1 MHDLLKIAKYW
12 AIEPDILAK
21 ITRNSSAIPA
31 SFLKRNDDLDETKSL
46 SFQSERRLGNTRSV
60 LIRDGTAVIPI
71 HGPITARSD
80 LFSLFFGG
88 TSLADLAKDFQT
100 ALDDDQVKAILFDV
114 DSPGGV
120 ALGPSEMADAIFKA
134 RGKKPI
140 WSYVGR
146 NCSSAAY
153 WIASATEKIIANPS
167 ALLGSI
173 GVVTTIPVQ
182 EQPDLEGYKNIEIV
196 SSNAKQK
203 RPDPRTEE
211 GIAEIKRELNDL
223 EAQFIESVAK
233 YRNVSVN
240 AVKND
245 FGQGGVL
252 IGKNAVASGMAD
264 SLGSYEEVMREL
276 NQKISTNKQI
286 NFMTNDGAAS
296 AASNL
301 QLIQSKNK
309 NLMSTKETIE
319 RSAINAD
326 FIKAEFPEIAE
337 KLAKENST
345 KITNEIKESS
355 REIIFVEG
363 KKAGFSEGI
372 EAERK
377 RILAIE
383 EASLAGHE
391 DLVAKAKQDADMTA
405 DKLAL
410 QIVAREKQRG
420 TKYIEQAAAAE
431 KEMPKVAPNFESAS
445 FDKTKIDKD
454 APLEDRAK
462 VEWQNDAK
470 LRLEFADDYD
480 AYFAYKKASEA
491 NQVKILSNHKS

>member
-1 MHDLLKIAKYW
+1 MHELLKIAKYW
-12 AIEPDILAK
+12 AIEPDILK
-21 ITRNSSAIPA
+21 SLCR
-31 SFLKRNDDLDETKSL
+31 LDEIKSL
-46 SFQSERRLGNTRSV
+46 SFQSERRLSNTRSV
-60 LIRDGTAVIPI
+60 MIRDGTAVIPL

-80 LFSLFFGG
+80 LFTFFLGG
-88 TSLADLAKDFQT
+88 TSLSDLAKDFQT

-182 EQPDLEGYKNIEIV
+182 EQPDSEGYKNIEIV

-211 GIAEIKRELNDL
+211 GMAEIKRELNDL
-223 EAQFIESVAK
+223 EAQFIEAIAK
-233 YRNVSVN
+233 YRNVSVS

-264 SLGSYEEVMREL
+264 SLGSYEEVIAEL

-286 NFMTNDGAAS
+286 NFMS
-296 AASNL
+296 
-301 QLIQSKNK
+301 
-309 NLMSTKETIE
+309 KETIE

-326 FIKAEFPEIAE
+326 FIKSEFPDIAE
-337 KLAKENST
+337 KLAKENSEKIRSET
-345 KITNEIKESS
+345 KETS
-355 REIIFVEG
+355 FAEG
-363 KKAGFSEGI
+363 KKAGFNEGI
-372 EAERK
+372 KSERE

-383 EASLAGHE
+383 EASLPGHE
-391 DLVAKAKQDADMTA
+391 DLVAKAKQDVDMTA

-410 QIVAREKQRG
+410 QIIAREKQRG
-420 TKYIEQAAAAE
+420 TKYVDAQKEAE

-445 FDKTKIDKD
+445 QEKTKIDKD
-454 APLEDRAK
+454 APLSERAK
-462 VEWQNDAK
+462 TEWQNDAK
-470 LRLEFADDYD
+470 LRSEFADDYD

-491 NQVKILSNHKS
+491 NQVKILSTNKN

>member
-1 MHDLLKIAKYW
+1 MHELLKIAKYW
-12 AIEPDILAK
+12 AIEPDILK
-21 ITRNSSAIPA
+21 S
-31 SFLKRNDDLDETKSL
+31 LCCLDEIKSL
-46 SFQSERRLGNTRSV
+46 SFQSERRLSNTRSV
-60 LIRDGTAVIPI
+60 LIRDGTAIIPLY
-71 HGPITARSD
+71 GPITARSD
-80 LFSLFFGG
+80 LFSFFFGG
-88 TSLADLAKDFQT
+88 TSLADLAKDFQV
-100 ALDDDQVKAILFDV
+100 ALGDDQVKAILFDI

-182 EQPDLEGYKNIEIV
+182 EQPDSEGYKNIEIV

-211 GIAEIKRELNDL
+211 GVAEIKRELNDL
-223 EAQFIESVAK
+223 ESQFIEAIAR
-233 YRNVSVN
+233 YRNVTVN
-240 AVKND
+240 TVKND

-264 SLGSYEEVMREL
+264 SLGSYEEVIAEL
-276 NQKISTNKQI
+276 NQKISTNTQHK
-286 NFMTNDGAAS
+286 FMS
-296 AASNL
+296 
-301 QLIQSKNK
+301 
-309 NLMSTKETIE
+309 KETIE
-319 RSAINAD
+319 RSAITAD
-326 FIKAEFPEIAE
+326 FIKLEFPEIAE
-337 KLAKENST
+337 KLAKENSEKIRSET
-345 KITNEIKESS
+345 KENS
-355 REIIFVEG
+355 FAEG
-363 KKAGFSEGI
+363 KKAGFNEGI

-383 EASLAGHE
+383 EAALAGHE
-391 DLVAKAKQDADMTA
+391 DLTAKAKQDGGMTA
-405 DKLAL
+405 EKLAL

-420 TKYIEQAAAAE
+420 TKYVESQKEAE
-431 KEMPKVAPNFESAS
+431 KEMPKVDPSFESTS
-445 FDKTKIDKD
+445 QEKTKVDKD

-462 VEWQNDAK
+462 AEWQNDSK
-470 LRLEFADDYD
+470 LRSEFGNDYD
-480 AYFAYKKASEA
+480 AFLSFKKASEN
-491 NQVKILSNHKS
+491 NQVKILSTQNSKR

>member
-1 MHDLLKIAKYW
+1 MMHELLKIAKYW
-12 AIEPDILAK
+12 AIEPDIL
-21 ITRNSSAIPA
+21 
-31 SFLKRNDDLDETKSL
+31 KSL
-46 SFQSERRLGNTRSV
+46 CLSSEIKSFSFQSERRLSNTRSV
-60 LIRDGTAVIPI
+60 LIRDGTAVIPL

-80 LFSLFFGG
+80 LFTFFLGG
-88 TSLADLAKDFQT
+88 TSLSDLAKDFQN

-182 EQPDLEGYKNIEIV
+182 EKPDSEGYKNIEIV

-223 EAQFIESVAK
+223 EAQFIEAIAK

-252 IGKNAVASGMAD
+252 IGKNAVAIGMAD
-264 SLGSYEEVMREL
+264 SLGNYEEVLTEL
-276 NQKISTNKQI
+276 NQKISTNKQ
-286 NFMTNDGAAS
+286 NKFMS
-296 AASNL
+296 
-301 QLIQSKNK
+301 
-309 NLMSTKETIE
+309 KETIE
-319 RSAINAD
+319 RSAITTD
-326 FIKAEFPEIAE
+326 FIKSEFPEIAE
-337 KLAKENST
+337 KLAKENSE
-345 KITNEIKESS
+345 KIKSEVKETAN
-355 REIIFVEG
+355 EIIFAEG
-363 KKAGFSEGI
+363 RKVGLLEGA
-372 EAERK
+372 ESERK

-383 EASLAGHE
+383 EASLPGHE
-391 DLVAKAKQDADMTA
+391 DLTTKAKQDGGMTA
-405 DKLAL
+405 EKLAL
-410 QIVAREKQRG
+410 QIIAREKQRG
-420 TKYIEQAAAAE
+420 TKYIEQAEVAE
-431 KEMPKVAPNFESAS
+431 KEMPKIAPNFENLSTEKAKLS
-445 FDKTKIDKD
+445 KD
-454 APLEDRAK
+454 SPLLERAK
-462 VEWQNDAK
+462 DDWQNNSE
-470 LRLEFADDYD
+470 LRAEFNNDYD
-480 AYFAYKKASEA
+480 AFFAFKKANE
-491 NQVKILSNHKS
+491 NQMIKILSTQN

>member
-12 AIEPDILAK
+12 AIEPDILK
-21 ITRNSSAIPA
+21 SLCRV
-31 SFLKRNDDLDETKSL
+31 DEIKSL
-46 SFQSERRLGNTRSV
+46 SFQSERRLNNTRSV
-60 LIRDGTAVIPI
+60 LIRDGTAIIPLY
-71 HGPITARSD
+71 GPISARSD
-80 LFSLFFGG
+80 LFSFFFGG
-88 TSLADLAKDFQT
+88 TSLSDLAKDFQV
-100 ALDDDQVKAILFDV
+100 ALGDDQVKAILFDI

-182 EQPDLEGYKNIEIV
+182 EQPDSEGYKNIEIV

-211 GIAEIKRELNDL
+211 GMAEIKRELNDL
-223 EAQFIESVAK
+223 ESQFIEAIAR
-233 YRNVSVN
+233 YRNVTVN
-240 AVKND
+240 TVKND

-264 SLGSYEEVMREL
+264 SLGNYEEVIAEL

-286 NFMTNDGAAS
+286 NFMS
-296 AASNL
+296 
-301 QLIQSKNK
+301 
-309 NLMSTKETIE
+309 KETIE

-326 FIKAEFPEIAE
+326 FIKSEFPEIAE
-337 KLAKENST
+337 KLAKENSE
-345 KITNEIKESS
+345 KIRSETKESS
-355 REIIFVEG
+355 FAEG
-363 KKAGFSEGI
+363 KKAGFNEGI

-383 EASLAGHE
+383 EAALAGHE
-391 DLVAKAKQDADMTA
+391 DLTAKAKQDGGMTA
-405 DKLAL
+405 EKLAL

-420 TKYIEQAAAAE
+420 TKYVEAQKEAE
-431 KEMPKVAPNFESAS
+431 KEMPKVEPSFESTS
-445 FDKTKIDKD
+445 QEKTKVDKD

-462 VEWQNDAK
+462 VEWQNDSK
-470 LRLEFADDYD
+470 LRSEFGNDYD
-480 AYFAYKKASEA
+480 AFLSFKKASEN
-491 NQVKILSNHKS
+491 NQVKILSTQNSKR

>member
-1 MHDLLKIAKYW
+1 MHEILKIAKYW

-21 ITRNSSAIPA
+21 ITRNSSAISA
-31 SFLKRNDDLDETKSL
+31 SFLKRNDDLDEIKSL
-46 SFQSERRLGNTRSV
+46 SFQSERRLSNTRSV
-60 LIRDGTAVIPI
+60 LIRDGTAIIPLY
-71 HGPITARSD
+71 GPITARSD
-80 LFSLFFGG
+80 LFSFFLGG
-88 TSLADLAKDFQT
+88 TSLSDLAKDFQT

-182 EQPDLEGYKNIEIV
+182 EQPDSEGYKNIEIV

-211 GIAEIKRELNDL
+211 GMAEIKRELNDL
-223 EAQFIESVAK
+223 EAQFIEAIAK
-233 YRNVSVN
+233 YRNVSLS

-252 IGKNAVASGMAD
+252 IGKNAIDCGMAD
-264 SLGSYEEVMREL
+264 SLGSYEEVIAKL

-286 NFMTNDGAAS
+286 NFMTNDAAAS

-301 QLIQSKNK
+301 KLIQSKNK

-326 FIKAEFPEIAE
+326 FIKSEFPDIAE
-337 KLAKENST
+337 KLAKENSDKIRTET
-345 KITNEIKESS
+345 KETAFTEGRKAGL
-355 REIIFVEG
+355 VEG
-363 KKAGFSEGI
+363 AET
-372 EAERK
+372 ERK

-383 EASLAGHE
+383 EASLPGHE
-391 DLVAKAKQDADMTA
+391 DLVAKAKQDSEMTA

-410 QIVAREKQRG
+410 QIIEREKQRS
-420 TKYIEQAAAAE
+420 TRYVEQAAAAE
-431 KEMPKVAPNFESAS
+431 KEMPKVTPNFESAS
-445 FDKTKIDKD
+445 AEKTKVDKD

-462 VEWQNDAK
+462 AEWQNDAK
-470 LRLEFADDYD
+470 LRSEFADDYD
-480 AYFAYKKASEA
+480 AYFAFKKASET
-491 NQVKILSNHKS
+491 NQVKILSTQNSKR

>member
-12 AIEPDILAK
+12 AIEPDILK
-21 ITRNSSAIPA
+21 
-31 SFLKRNDDLDETKSL
+31 SFCRLDEIKSL
-46 SFQSERRLGNTRSV
+46 SFQSERRLSNTRSV
-60 LIRDGTAVIPI
+60 LIRDGTAIIPLY
-71 HGPITARSD
+71 GPITARSD
-80 LFSLFFGG
+80 LFSFFFGG
-88 TSLADLAKDFQT
+88 TSLADLAKDFQV
-100 ALDDDQVKAILFDV
+100 ALGDDQVKAILFDI

-182 EQPDLEGYKNIEIV
+182 EQPDSEGYKNIEIV

-211 GIAEIKRELNDL
+211 GMSEIKRELNDL
-223 EAQFIESVAK
+223 ESQFIEAIAR
-233 YRNVSVN
+233 YRNVTVN
-240 AVKND
+240 TVKND

-264 SLGSYEEVMREL
+264 SLGNYEEVLAEL
-276 NQKISTNKQI
+276 NQKISTNKQ
-286 NFMTNDGAAS
+286 NK
-296 AASNL
+296 
-301 QLIQSKNK
+301 LIA
-309 NLMSTKETIE
+309 KETIE
-319 RSAINAD
+319 RSAITAD
-326 FIKAEFPEIAE
+326 FIKSEFPEIAE
-337 KLAKENST
+337 KLAKENSE
-345 KITNEIKESS
+345 KIRSETKESS
-355 REIIFVEG
+355 FAEG
-363 KKAGFSEGI
+363 KKAGFNEGI

-383 EASLAGHE
+383 EAALAGHE
-391 DLVAKAKQDADMTA
+391 DLTAKAKQDGGMTA
-405 DKLAL
+405 EKLAL

-420 TKYIEQAAAAE
+420 TKYVESQKEAE
-431 KEMPKVAPNFESAS
+431 KEMPKVEPSFESTS
-445 FDKTKIDKD
+445 PEKTKVDKD

-462 VEWQNDAK
+462 AEWQNDSK
-470 LRLEFADDYD
+470 LRSEFGNDYD
-480 AYFAYKKASEA
+480 AFLSFKKASEN
-491 NQVKILSNHKS
+491 NQVKILSTQNSKR

>member
-1 MHDLLKIAKYW
+1 MNEILKIAKYW
-12 AIEPDILAK
+12 AIEPDILK
-21 ITRNSSAIPA
+21 
-31 SFLKRNDDLDETKSL
+31 SFCRLDETKSL
-46 SFQSERRLGNTRSV
+46 SFQSERRLSNTRSV
-60 LIRDGTAVIPI
+60 LIRDGTAIIPLY
-71 HGPITARSD
+71 GPITARSD
-80 LFSLFFGG
+80 LFSFFFGG

-120 ALGPSEMADAIFKA
+120 ALGPAEMADAIFKA

-182 EQPDLEGYKNIEIV
+182 EQPDSEGYKNIEIV

-211 GIAEIKRELNDL
+211 GMAEIKRELNDL
-223 EAQFIESVAK
+223 ESQFIESIAK

-240 AVKND
+240 TVKND

-252 IGKNAVASGMAD
+252 IGKSAVASGMAD
-264 SLGSYEEVMREL
+264 SLGSYEEVLAEL
-276 NQKISTNKQI
+276 NQKFSTTKKI
-286 NFMTNDGAAS
+286 
-296 AASNL
+296 
-301 QLIQSKNK
+301 
-309 NLMSTKETIE
+309 NLMSKETIE

-326 FIKAEFPEIAE
+326 FIKSEFPEIAE
-337 KLAKENST
+337 KLAKENSAKIQSET
-345 KITNEIKESS
+345 KETA
-355 REIIFVEG
+355 FADG
-363 KKAGFSEGI
+363 KKAGFFEGA
-372 EAERK
+372 ESERK

-383 EASLAGHE
+383 EASLPGHE
-391 DLVAKAKQDADMTA
+391 DLVAKAKQDAEMTA

-410 QIVAREKQRG
+410 QIIAREKQRG
-420 TKYIEQAAAAE
+420 TRFVEQAKDAE

-445 FDKTKIDKD
+445 QEKSKVSND
-454 APLEDRAK
+454 APLEERAK
-462 VEWQNDAK
+462 SEWQSDSK
-470 LRLEFADDYD
+470 LRAEFADDYD
-480 AYFAYKKASEA
+480 SYLAFKKASEA
-491 NQVKILSNHKS
+491 NQVKILSTQNSKR

>member
-1 MHDLLKIAKYW
+1 MHDLLKIVKYW
-12 AIEPDILAK
+12 AIEPDILK
-21 ITRNSSAIPA
+21 SLCR
-31 SFLKRNDDLDETKSL
+31 LDEIKSL
-46 SFQSERRLGNTRSV
+46 SFQSERRLSNTRSV
-60 LIRDGTAVIPI
+60 LIRDGTAIIPLY
-71 HGPITARSD
+71 GPITARSD
-80 LFSLFFGG
+80 LFSFFFGG
-88 TSLADLAKDFQT
+88 TSLSDLAKDFQT
-100 ALDDDQVKAILFDV
+100 ALDDDQVKAILFDI

-182 EQPDLEGYKNIEIV
+182 EQPDSEGYKNIEIV

-211 GIAEIKRELNDL
+211 GMSEIKRELNDL
-223 EAQFIESVAK
+223 ESQFIEAIAR
-233 YRNVSVN
+233 YRNITVN
-240 AVKND
+240 TVKND

-264 SLGSYEEVMREL
+264 SLGSYEEVIAEL

-286 NFMTNDGAAS
+286 NFMS
-296 AASNL
+296 
-301 QLIQSKNK
+301 
-309 NLMSTKETIE
+309 KETIE

-326 FIKAEFPEIAE
+326 FIKSEFPDIAE
-337 KLAKENST
+337 KLAKENSEKIRSET
-345 KITNEIKESS
+345 KETA
-355 REIIFVEG
+355 FAEG
-363 KKAGFSEGI
+363 KKAGFAEGI
-372 EAERK
+372 KSERE

-383 EASLAGHE
+383 EAALAGHE
-391 DLVAKAKQDADMTA
+391 DLTAKAKQDGGMTA
-405 DKLAL
+405 EKLAL
-410 QIVAREKQRG
+410 QIVSREKQRG
-420 TKYIEQAAAAE
+420 TKYIDAQKEAE

-445 FDKTKIDKD
+445 PEKTKIDKD
-454 APLEDRAK
+454 APLEERAK
-462 VEWQNDAK
+462 AEWQSDAK
-470 LRLEFADDYD
+470 LRSEFADDYD
-480 AYFAYKKASEA
+480 AYFAFKKANEA
-491 NQVKILSNHKS
+491 NQVKILSTQNSKR

>member
-1 MHDLLKIAKYW
+1 MHELLKIAKYW
-12 AIEPDILAK
+12 AIEPDILK
-21 ITRNSSAIPA
+21 SLCR
-31 SFLKRNDDLDETKSL
+31 LDEIKSL
-46 SFQSERRLGNTRSV
+46 SFQSERRLSNTRSV
-60 LIRDGTAVIPI
+60 MIRDGTAVIPL

-80 LFSLFFGG
+80 LFTFFLGG
-88 TSLADLAKDFQT
+88 TSLSDLAKDFQT

-182 EQPDLEGYKNIEIV
+182 EQPDSEGYKNIEIV

-211 GIAEIKRELNDL
+211 GMAEIKRELNDL
-223 EAQFIESVAK
+223 EAQFIEAIAK

-240 AVKND
+240 TVKND

-264 SLGSYEEVMREL
+264 SLGNYEEVLAEL
-276 NQKISTNKQI
+276 NQKISTNKQ
-286 NFMTNDGAAS
+286 NKFMS
-296 AASNL
+296 
-301 QLIQSKNK
+301 
-309 NLMSTKETIE
+309 KETIE
-319 RSAINAD
+319 RSVITAD
-326 FIKAEFPEIAE
+326 FIKSEFPEIAE
-337 KLAKENST
+337 KLAKENSE
-345 KITNEIKESS
+345 KIRSETKESS
-355 REIIFVEG
+355 FAEG
-363 KKAGFSEGI
+363 KKAGFNEGI

-383 EASLAGHE
+383 EAALAGHE
-391 DLVAKAKQDADMTA
+391 DLTAKAKQDGGMTA
-405 DKLAL
+405 EKLAL

-420 TKYIEQAAAAE
+420 TKYVEQTTAAE
-431 KEMPKVAPNFESAS
+431 KEMPKVEPNFESTS
-445 FDKTKIDKD
+445 PEKTKVDKD

-462 VEWQNDAK
+462 AEWQNDSK
-470 LRLEFADDYD
+470 LRSEFGNDYD
-480 AYFAYKKASEA
+480 AFLSFKKASEN
-491 NQVKILSNHKS
+491 NQVKILSTQNSKR

>member
-1 MHDLLKIAKYW
+1 MNELLKIAKYW

-21 ITRNSSAIPA
+21 ITRNSDAIPP
-31 SFLKRNDDLDETKSL
+31 SFLKRNDDLDEIKSL
-46 SFQSERRLGNTRSV
+46 SFQSERRLSNTRSV
-60 LIRDGTAVIPI
+60 LIRDGTAVIPL

-80 LFSLFFGG
+80 LFTFFLGG
-88 TSLADLAKDFQT
+88 TSLSDLAKDFQT

-120 ALGPSEMADAIFKA
+120 ALGPAEMADAIFKA
-134 RGKKPI
+134 RISSGGKKPI

-182 EQPDLEGYKNIEIV
+182 EQPDSDGYKNIEIV

-211 GIAEIKRELNDL
+211 GMLQIKRELNDL
-223 EAQFIESVAK
+223 EAQFIEAIAK
-233 YRNVSVN
+233 YRNVSVS

-252 IGKNAVASGMAD
+252 IGKNSVLAGMAD
-264 SLGSYEEVMREL
+264 CLGTYEETLAEL
-276 NQKISTNKQI
+276 NQKFSTNKKI
-286 NFMTNDGAAS
+286 NFMS
-296 AASNL
+296 
-301 QLIQSKNK
+301 
-309 NLMSTKETIE
+309 KETIE

-326 FIKAEFPEIAE
+326 FIKSEFPDIAE
-337 KLAKENST
+337 KLAKENSE
-345 KITNEIKESS
+345 KIKNETKESA
-355 REIIFVEG
+355 FAEG
-363 KKAGFSEGI
+363 KKSGFSEGM

-383 EASLAGHE
+383 EASLAGCE
-391 DLVAKAKQDADMTA
+391 DLVMKAKQDGDMTA
-405 DKLAL
+405 EKLAL
-410 QIVAREKQRG
+410 QIIAREKQRG
-420 TKYIEQAAAAE
+420 TKYLESAKEAE
-431 KEMPKVAPNFESAS
+431 KEMPKVAPNFESNAS
-445 FDKTKIDKD
+445 EKLKVDKD
-454 APLEDRAK
+454 APLLERAK
-462 VEWQNDAK
+462 TEWDSDPK
-470 LRLEFADDYD
+470 LRSEFGNDYD
-480 AYFAYKKASEA
+480 SYFSFKKASES
-491 NQVKILSNHKS
+491 NQVKILSTQNSKK

>member
-1 MHDLLKIAKYW
+1 MHEILKIAKYW
-12 AIEPDILAK
+12 AIEPDILK
-21 ITRNSSAIPA
+21 SLCR
-31 SFLKRNDDLDETKSL
+31 LDEIKSL
-46 SFQSERRLGNTRSV
+46 SFQSERRLSNTRSV
-60 LIRDGTAVIPI
+60 MIRDGTAVIPL

-80 LFSLFFGG
+80 LFTFFLGG
-88 TSLADLAKDFQT
+88 TSLSDLAKDFQT

-120 ALGPSEMADAIFKA
+120 ALGPAEMADAIFKA

-182 EQPDLEGYKNIEIV
+182 EQPDSEGYKNIEIV

-211 GIAEIKRELNDL
+211 GMAEIKRELNDL
-223 EAQFIESVAK
+223 EAQFIEAIAK
-233 YRNVSVN
+233 YRNVSVS

-264 SLGSYEEVMREL
+264 SLGSYEEVIAEL

-286 NFMTNDGAAS
+286 NFMS
-296 AASNL
+296 
-301 QLIQSKNK
+301 
-309 NLMSTKETIE
+309 KETIE

-326 FIKAEFPEIAE
+326 FIKSEFPDIAE
-337 KLAKENST
+337 KLAKENSE
-345 KITNEIKESS
+345 KIRSETKESAK
-355 REIIFVEG
+355 EIFFAEG
-363 KKAGFSEGI
+363 KKAGFAEGI
-372 EAERK
+372 KSERE

-383 EASLAGHE
+383 EASLPGHE
-391 DLVAKAKQDADMTA
+391 DLVAKAKQDVDMTA

-410 QIVAREKQRG
+410 QIIAREKQRG
-420 TKYIEQAAAAE
+420 TKYIDAQKEVE

-445 FDKTKIDKD
+445 QEKAKVDKD
-454 APLEDRAK
+454 APLEERAK
-462 VEWQNDAK
+462 AEWQSDAK
-470 LRLEFADDYD
+470 LRSEFADDYD
-480 AYFAYKKASEA
+480 AYFAYRKASEA
-491 NQVKILSNHKS
+491 NQVKILSTNKN

>member
-1 MHDLLKIAKYW
+1 MMNDILKIAKYW

-21 ITRNSSAIPA
+21 ITRNSDAIPA
-31 SFLKRNDDLDETKSL
+31 SFLKRNDDLDEIKSL
-46 SFQSERRLGNTRSV
+46 SFQSERRLSNTRSV
-60 LIRDGTAVIPI
+60 LIRDGTAIIPLY
-71 HGPITARSD
+71 GPITARSD
-80 LFSLFFGG
+80 LFSFFLGG
-88 TSLADLAKDFQT
+88 TSLSDLAKDFQT

-120 ALGPSEMADAIFKA
+120 ALGPAEMADAIFKA

-182 EQPDLEGYKNIEIV
+182 EQPDSEGYKNIEIV

-211 GIAEIKRELNDL
+211 GMAEIKRELNDL
-223 EAQFIESVAK
+223 ESQFIEAIAK

-252 IGKNAVASGMAD
+252 IGKNAIANGMAD
-264 SLGSYEEVMREL
+264 SLGSYEEVLAEL
-276 NQKISTNKQI
+276 NQKISTNKQ
-286 NFMTNDGAAS
+286 NKFMSTNDGDAS
-296 AASNL
+296 LEASSNL
-301 QLIQSKNK
+301 QFIQKNK
-309 NLMSTKETIE
+309 KIMNKETIE
-319 RSAINAD
+319 RSAITAD
-326 FIKAEFPEIAE
+326 FIKSEFPEIAE
-337 KLAKENST
+337 KLAKENSE
-345 KITNEIKESS
+345 KIKSETKESS
-355 REIIFVEG
+355 FAEG
-363 KKAGFSEGI
+363 KKSGFNEGV

-383 EASLAGHE
+383 EAALAGHE
-391 DLVAKAKQDADMTA
+391 DLTAKAKQDGDMTA
-405 DKLAL
+405 EKLAL

-420 TKYIEQAAAAE
+420 TKYVESQKEAE
-431 KEMPKVAPNFESAS
+431 KEMPKVDPSFESTS
-445 FDKTKIDKD
+445 QEKTKVDKD

-462 VEWQNDAK
+462 AEWQNDSK
-470 LRLEFADDYD
+470 LRSEFGNDYD
-480 AYFAYKKASEA
+480 AFLSFKKASEN
-491 NQVKILSNHKS
+491 NQVKILSTQNSKR

>member
-1 MHDLLKIAKYW
+1 MHELLKIAKYW
-12 AIEPDILAK
+12 AIEPDILK
-21 ITRNSSAIPA
+21 
-31 SFLKRNDDLDETKSL
+31 SFCRLDEIKSL
-46 SFQSERRLGNTRSV
+46 SFQSERRLNNARSV
-60 LIRDGTAVIPI
+60 LIRDGTAIIPLY
-71 HGPITARSD
+71 GPITARSD
-80 LFSLFFGG
+80 LFSFFFGG

-182 EQPDLEGYKNIEIV
+182 EQPDSEGYKNIEIV

-211 GIAEIKRELNDL
+211 GMSEIKRELNDL
-223 EAQFIESVAK
+223 ESQFIEAIAR
-233 YRNVSVN
+233 YRNVTVN
-240 AVKND
+240 TVKND

-264 SLGSYEEVMREL
+264 SLGSYEDVLTEL
-276 NQKISTNKQI
+276 NQKISTNKQ
-286 NFMTNDGAAS
+286 NKFMS
-296 AASNL
+296 
-301 QLIQSKNK
+301 
-309 NLMSTKETIE
+309 KETIE
-319 RSAINAD
+319 RSAITAD
-326 FIKAEFPEIAE
+326 FIKSEFPEIAE
-337 KLAKENST
+337 KLAKENSE
-345 KITNEIKESS
+345 KIRSETKESS
-355 REIIFVEG
+355 FAEG
-363 KKAGFSEGI
+363 KKAGFNEGI

-383 EASLAGHE
+383 EAALTGHE
-391 DLVAKAKQDADMTA
+391 DLTAKAKQDGGMTA
-405 DKLAL
+405 EKLAL

-420 TKYIEQAAAAE
+420 TKYVESQKEAE
-431 KEMPKVAPNFESAS
+431 KEMPKVEPSFESTS
-445 FDKTKIDKD
+445 PEKTKVDKD

-462 VEWQNDAK
+462 AEWQNDSK
-470 LRLEFADDYD
+470 LRSEFGNDYD
-480 AYFAYKKASEA
+480 AFLSFKKASEN
-491 NQVKILSNHKS
+491 NQVKILSTQNSKR

>member
-1 MHDLLKIAKYW
+1 MYELLKIAKYW
-12 AIEPDILAK
+12 AIEPNILK
-21 ITRNSSAIPA
+21 SLCR
-31 SFLKRNDDLDETKSL
+31 LDEIKSL
-46 SFQSERRLGNTRSV
+46 SFQSERRLSNTRSV
-60 LIRDGTAVIPI
+60 MIRDGTAVIPL

-80 LFSLFFGG
+80 LFTFFLGG
-88 TSLADLAKDFQT
+88 TSLSDLAKDFQT

-120 ALGPSEMADAIFKA
+120 ALGPAEMADAIFKA

-182 EQPDLEGYKNIEIV
+182 EQPDSEGYKNIEIV
-196 SSNAKQK
+196 SNNAKQK

-211 GIAEIKRELNDL
+211 GMSEIKRELNDL
-223 EAQFIESVAK
+223 ESQFIEAIAR
-233 YRNVSVN
+233 YRNVTVN
-240 AVKND
+240 TVKND

-264 SLGSYEEVMREL
+264 SLGNYEEVLAEL
-276 NQKISTNKQI
+276 NQKISTNKQ
-286 NFMTNDGAAS
+286 NKFMS
-296 AASNL
+296 
-301 QLIQSKNK
+301 
-309 NLMSTKETIE
+309 KETIE
-319 RSAINAD
+319 RSAITAD
-326 FIKAEFPEIAE
+326 FIKSEFPDIAE
-337 KLAKENST
+337 KLAKENSEKIRSET
-345 KITNEIKESS
+345 KETA
-355 REIIFVEG
+355 FAEG
-363 KKAGFSEGI
+363 KKAGFAEGI
-372 EAERK
+372 KSERE

-383 EASLAGHE
+383 EASLPGHE
-391 DLVAKAKQDADMTA
+391 DLVTKAKQDADMTA

-431 KEMPKVAPNFESAS
+431 KEMPKVTPNFESAS
-445 FDKTKIDKD
+445 PEKAKFDKD

-462 VEWQNDAK
+462 AEWQNDAK
-470 LRLEFADDYD
+470 LRSEFADDYD
-480 AYFAYKKASEA
+480 AYFAFKKASET
-491 NQVKILSNHKS
+491 NQVKILSTHKN

>member
-1 MHDLLKIAKYW
+1 MHELLKIAKYW
-12 AIEPDILAK
+12 AIEPDILK
-21 ITRNSSAIPA
+21 SLCR
-31 SFLKRNDDLDETKSL
+31 LDEIKSL
-46 SFQSERRLGNTRSV
+46 SFQSERRLSNTRSV
-60 LIRDGTAVIPI
+60 MIRDGTAVIPL

-80 LFSLFFGG
+80 LFTFFLGG
-88 TSLADLAKDFQT
+88 TSLSDLAKDFQT

-182 EQPDLEGYKNIEIV
+182 EQPDSEGYKNIEIV

-211 GIAEIKRELNDL
+211 GMAEIKRELNDL
-223 EAQFIESVAK
+223 EAQFIEAIAK

-264 SLGSYEEVMREL
+264 SLGSYEEIIAEL

-286 NFMTNDGAAS
+286 NFMS
-296 AASNL
+296 
-301 QLIQSKNK
+301 
-309 NLMSTKETIE
+309 KETIE

-326 FIKAEFPEIAE
+326 FIKSEFPDIAE
-337 KLAKENST
+337 KLAKENSEKIRSET
-345 KITNEIKESS
+345 KEIA
-355 REIIFVEG
+355 FAEG
-363 KKAGFSEGI
+363 KKAGFAEGI
-372 EAERK
+372 KSERE

-383 EASLAGHE
+383 EASLPGHE

-420 TKYIEQAAAAE
+420 TKYIDAQ
-431 KEMPKVAPNFESAS
+431 KEV
-445 FDKTKIDKD
+445 
-454 APLEDRAK
+454 
-462 VEWQNDAK
+462 
-470 LRLEFADDYD
+470 
-480 AYFAYKKASEA
+480 
-491 NQVKILSNHKS
+491 

>member
-1 MHDLLKIAKYW
+1 MHELLKIAKYW
-12 AIEPDILAK
+12 AIEPDILK
-21 ITRNSSAIPA
+21 SLCR
-31 SFLKRNDDLDETKSL
+31 LDEIKSL
-46 SFQSERRLGNTRSV
+46 SFQSERRLSNTRSV
-60 LIRDGTAVIPI
+60 MIRDGTAVIPL

-80 LFSLFFGG
+80 LFTFFLGG
-88 TSLADLAKDFQT
+88 TSLSDLAKDFQT

-182 EQPDLEGYKNIEIV
+182 EQPDSEGYKNIEIV

-211 GIAEIKRELNDL
+211 GMAEIKRELNDL
-223 EAQFIESVAK
+223 ESQFIESIAK

-264 SLGSYEEVMREL
+264 SLGSYEEIIAEL

-286 NFMTNDGAAS
+286 NFMS
-296 AASNL
+296 
-301 QLIQSKNK
+301 
-309 NLMSTKETIE
+309 KETIE

-326 FIKAEFPEIAE
+326 FIKSEFPDIAE
-337 KLAKENST
+337 KLAKENSEKIRSET
-345 KITNEIKESS
+345 KEIA
-355 REIIFVEG
+355 FAEG
-363 KKAGFSEGI
+363 KKAGFAEGI
-372 EAERK
+372 KSERE

-383 EASLAGHE
+383 EASLPGHE

-420 TKYIEQAAAAE
+420 TKYI
-431 KEMPKVAPNFESAS
+431 
-445 FDKTKIDKD
+445 
-454 APLEDRAK
+454 
-462 VEWQNDAK
+462 
-470 LRLEFADDYD
+470 
-480 AYFAYKKASEA
+480 
-491 NQVKILSNHKS
+491 

>member
-1 MHDLLKIAKYW
+1 MHELLKIAKYW

-21 ITRNSSAIPA
+21 ITRNSSAIFK

-60 LIRDGTAVIPI
+60 LIRDGTAVIPL

-80 LFSLFFGG
+80 LFSFFLGA
-88 TSLADLAKDFQT
+88 TSLSDLAKDFQT

-182 EQPDLEGYKNIEIV
+182 EQPDSEGYKNIEIV

-211 GIAEIKRELNDL
+211 GMAEIKRELNDL
-223 EAQFIESVAK
+223 EAQFIEAIAR
-233 YRNVSVN
+233 YRNVTVN
-240 AVKND
+240 TVKND

-264 SLGSYEEVMREL
+264 SLGSYEEVIAEL

-286 NFMTNDGAAS
+286 NFMS
-296 AASNL
+296 
-301 QLIQSKNK
+301 
-309 NLMSTKETIE
+309 KETIE

-337 KLAKENST
+337 KLAKENSA

-355 REIIFVEG
+355 FAEG

-410 QIVAREKQRG
+410 QIIAREKQRG
-420 TKYIEQAAAAE
+420 TKYIEQAATAE

-445 FDKTKIDKD
+445 SEKAKFDKA

>member
-1 MHDLLKIAKYW
+1 MHEILKIAKYW
-12 AIEPDILAK
+12 AIEPDILK
-21 ITRNSSAIPA
+21 SLCR
-31 SFLKRNDDLDETKSL
+31 LDEIKSL
-46 SFQSERRLGNTRSV
+46 SFQSERRLSNTRSV
-60 LIRDGTAVIPI
+60 MIRDGTAVIPL

-80 LFSLFFGG
+80 LFSFFLGG
-88 TSLADLAKDFQT
+88 TSLSDLAKDFQT

-182 EQPDLEGYKNIEIV
+182 EQPDSEGYKNIEIV

-223 EAQFIESVAK
+223 EAQFIEAIAK

-264 SLGSYEEVMREL
+264 SLGNYEEVIAEL

-286 NFMTNDGAAS
+286 NFMS
-296 AASNL
+296 
-301 QLIQSKNK
+301 
-309 NLMSTKETIE
+309 KETIE

-326 FIKAEFPEIAE
+326 FIKSEFPDIAE
-337 KLAKENST
+337 KLAKENSEKIRTET
-345 KITNEIKESS
+345 KETA
-355 REIIFVEG
+355 FAEG
-363 KKAGFSEGI
+363 RKAGILEGA
-372 EAERK
+372 EFERK

-383 EASLAGHE
+383 EASLPGHE
-391 DLVAKAKQDADMTA
+391 DLVAKAKQDVEMTA

-420 TKYIEQAAAAE
+420 TKYVEQATAAE
-431 KEMPKVAPNFESAS
+431 KEIPKVAPNFESVSPEKA
-445 FDKTKIDKD
+445 KVDKD

-462 VEWQNDAK
+462 AEWQNDAK
-470 LRLEFADDYD
+470 LRSEFADDYD
-480 AYFAYKKASEA
+480 AYFAFKKASET
-491 NQVKILSNHKS
+491 NQVKILSTQNSKR

>member
-12 AIEPDILAK
+12 AIEPDILK
-21 ITRNSSAIPA
+21 SICLRSEI
-31 SFLKRNDDLDETKSL
+31 KSL
-46 SFQSERRLGNTRSV
+46 SFQSERRLSNTRSV
-60 LIRDGTAVIPI
+60 MIRDGTAVIPL

-80 LFSLFFGG
+80 LFTFFLGG
-88 TSLADLAKDFQT
+88 TSLSDLAKDFQT

-120 ALGPSEMADAIFKA
+120 ALGPAEMADAIFKA

-182 EQPDLEGYKNIEIV
+182 EQPDSEGYKNIEIV

-211 GIAEIKRELNDL
+211 GMAEIKRELNDL
-223 EAQFIESVAK
+223 EAQFIEAIAK

-264 SLGSYEEVMREL
+264 SLGSYEEVIAEL
-276 NQKISTNKQI
+276 NQKISTNKQ
-286 NFMTNDGAAS
+286 NKFMS
-296 AASNL
+296 
-301 QLIQSKNK
+301 
-309 NLMSTKETIE
+309 KETIE
-319 RSAINAD
+319 RSAITGD
-326 FIKAEFPEIAE
+326 FIKSEFPEIAE
-337 KLAKENST
+337 KLAKENSEKIRSET
-345 KITNEIKESS
+345 KETA
-355 REIIFVEG
+355 FAEG
-363 KKAGFSEGI
+363 KKAGFAEGI
-372 EAERK
+372 KSERE

-383 EASLAGHE
+383 EASLPGHE
-391 DLVAKAKQDADMTA
+391 DLVAKAKQDVDMTA
-405 DKLAL
+405 EKLAL

-420 TKYIEQAAAAE
+420 TKYVESQKEAE
-431 KEMPKVAPNFESAS
+431 KEMPKVEPSFESTS
-445 FDKTKIDKD
+445 QEKTKVDKD

-462 VEWQNDAK
+462 AEWQNDSK
-470 LRLEFADDYD
+470 LRSEFGNDYD
-480 AYFAYKKASEA
+480 AFLSFKKASEN
-491 NQVKILSNHKS
+491 NQVKILSTQNSKR

>member
-1 MHDLLKIAKYW
+1 MNEILKIAKYW
-12 AIEPDILAK
+12 AIEPDILK
-21 ITRNSSAIPA
+21 
-31 SFLKRNDDLDETKSL
+31 SFCRLDEIKSL
-46 SFQSERRLGNTRSV
+46 SFQSERRLSNTRSV
-60 LIRDGTAVIPI
+60 LIRDGTAIIPLY
-71 HGPITARSD
+71 GPITARSD
-80 LFSLFFGG
+80 LFSFFFGG
-88 TSLADLAKDFQT
+88 TSLSDLAKDFQT

-182 EQPDLEGYKNIEIV
+182 EHPDSEGYKNIEIV

-223 EAQFIESVAK
+223 ESQFIESIAK

-240 AVKND
+240 TVKND
-245 FGQGGVL
+245 FGQGGVM

-264 SLGSYEEVMREL
+264 SLGSYEEVITEL

-286 NFMTNDGAAS
+286 NFMS
-296 AASNL
+296 
-301 QLIQSKNK
+301 
-309 NLMSTKETIE
+309 KETIE

-326 FIKAEFPEIAE
+326 FIKSEFPEIAE
-337 KLAKENST
+337 KLAKENSEKIRNET
-345 KITNEIKESS
+345 KETA
-355 REIIFVEG
+355 FADG
-363 KKAGFSEGI
+363 KKAGFFEGA
-372 EAERK
+372 ESERK

-383 EASLAGHE
+383 EASLPGHE
-391 DLVAKAKQDADMTA
+391 DLVAKAKQDAEMTA

-420 TKYIEQAAAAE
+420 TRFVEQAAAAE

-445 FDKTKIDKD
+445 QEKSKVSND
-454 APLEDRAK
+454 APLEERAK
-462 VEWQNDAK
+462 SEWQSDSK
-470 LRLEFADDYD
+470 LRSEFADDYD
-480 AYFAYKKASEA
+480 AYLAFKKASEA
-491 NQVKILSNHKS
+491 NQVKILSTQNSKR

>member
-1 MHDLLKIAKYW
+1 MHELLKIAKYW
-12 AIEPDILAK
+12 AIEPDILK
-21 ITRNSSAIPA
+21 SLCLRSEI
-31 SFLKRNDDLDETKSL
+31 KSL
-46 SFQSERRLGNTRSV
+46 SFQSERRLSNTRSV
-60 LIRDGTAVIPI
+60 MIRDGTAVIPL

-80 LFSLFFGG
+80 LFSFFLGG
-88 TSLADLAKDFQT
+88 TSLSDLAKDFQT

-120 ALGPSEMADAIFKA
+120 ALGPAEMADAIFKA
-134 RGKKPI
+134 RGKKSI

-182 EQPDLEGYKNIEIV
+182 EQPDSEGYKNIEIV

-211 GIAEIKRELNDL
+211 GLAEIKRELNDL
-223 EAQFIESVAK
+223 EAQFIEAIAK

-240 AVKND
+240 AVKTD

-264 SLGSYEEVMREL
+264 SLGSYEEVIAEL

-286 NFMTNDGAAS
+286 NFMS
-296 AASNL
+296 
-301 QLIQSKNK
+301 
-309 NLMSTKETIE
+309 KETIE

-326 FIKAEFPEIAE
+326 FIKSEFPDIAE
-337 KLAKENST
+337 KLAKENSDKIRTET
-345 KITNEIKESS
+345 KEAAFTEGRKAGL
-355 REIIFVEG
+355 VEG
-363 KKAGFSEGI
+363 AET
-372 EAERK
+372 ERK

-383 EASLAGHE
+383 EASLPGHE

-405 DKLAL
+405 DKLAF

-420 TKYIEQAAAAE
+420 TKYVEQAAIAE
-431 KEMPKVAPNFESAS
+431 KEMPKVAPNFESAAQEKAKV
-445 FDKTKIDKD
+445 DKN
-454 APLEDRAK
+454 APLEERAK
-462 VEWQNDAK
+462 NEWQNDSK
-470 LRLEFADDYD
+470 LRSEFNNDYD
-480 AYFAYKKASEA
+480 VFFAFKKANE
-491 NQVKILSNHKS
+491 NQQVKILSTQNSKE

>member
-12 AIEPDILAK
+12 AIEPDILK
-21 ITRNSSAIPA
+21 
-31 SFLKRNDDLDETKSL
+31 SFCRLDEIKSL
-46 SFQSERRLGNTRSV
+46 SFQSERRLSNTRSV
-60 LIRDGTAVIPI
+60 LIRDGTAIIPLY
-71 HGPITARSD
+71 GPITARSD
-80 LFSLFFGG
+80 LFSFFFGG
-88 TSLADLAKDFQT
+88 TSLSDLAKDFQV
-100 ALDDDQVKAILFDV
+100 ALGDDQVKAILFDI

-182 EQPDLEGYKNIEIV
+182 EQPDSEGYKNIEIV

-211 GIAEIKRELNDL
+211 GMSEIKRELNDL
-223 EAQFIESVAK
+223 ESQFIEAIAH
-233 YRNVSVN
+233 YRNVTVN
-240 AVKND
+240 TVKND

-264 SLGSYEEVMREL
+264 SLGNYEEVLAEL
-276 NQKISTNKQI
+276 NQKISTNKQ
-286 NFMTNDGAAS
+286 NKFMS
-296 AASNL
+296 
-301 QLIQSKNK
+301 
-309 NLMSTKETIE
+309 KETIE

-326 FIKAEFPEIAE
+326 FIKSEFPEIAE
-337 KLAKENST
+337 KLTKENSE
-345 KITNEIKESS
+345 KIRSETKESS
-355 REIIFVEG
+355 FAEG
-363 KKAGFSEGI
+363 KKAGFNEGI

-383 EASLAGHE
+383 EAALAGHE
-391 DLVAKAKQDADMTA
+391 DLIAKAKQDGGMTA
-405 DKLAL
+405 EKLAL

-420 TKYIEQAAAAE
+420 TKFLESAKEAE
-431 KEMPKVAPNFESAS
+431 KEMPKVDPSFESTS
-445 FDKTKIDKD
+445 QEKTKVDKD

-462 VEWQNDAK
+462 AEWQNDSK
-470 LRLEFADDYD
+470 LRSEFGNDYD
-480 AYFAYKKASEA
+480 AFLSFKKASEN
-491 NQVKILSNHKS
+491 NQVKILSTQNSKR

>member
-1 MHDLLKIAKYW
+1 MHELLKIAKYW
-12 AIEPDILAK
+12 AIEPDILK
-21 ITRNSSAIPA
+21 SLCR
-31 SFLKRNDDLDETKSL
+31 LDEIKSL
-46 SFQSERRLGNTRSV
+46 SFQSERRLSNTRSV
-60 LIRDGTAVIPI
+60 LIRDGTAVIPLY
-71 HGPITARSD
+71 GPITARSD
-80 LFSLFFGG
+80 LFSFFFGG
-88 TSLADLAKDFQT
+88 TSLSYLAKDFQT
-100 ALDDDQVKAILFDV
+100 ALDDDQVTAILFDV

-120 ALGPSEMADAIFKA
+120 ALGPAEMADAIFKA

-182 EQPDLEGYKNIEIV
+182 EQPDSEGYKNIEIV

-211 GIAEIKRELNDL
+211 GMAEIKRELNDL
-223 EAQFIESVAK
+223 EAQFIEAIAK

-264 SLGSYEEVMREL
+264 SLGSYEEVIAEL

-286 NFMTNDGAAS
+286 NFMS
-296 AASNL
+296 
-301 QLIQSKNK
+301 
-309 NLMSTKETIE
+309 KETIE

-326 FIKAEFPEIAE
+326 FIKSEFPDIAE
-337 KLAKENST
+337 KLAKENSDKIRSET
-345 KITNEIKESS
+345 KENA
-355 REIIFVEG
+355 FAEG
-363 KKAGFSEGI
+363 KKAGFAEGI
-372 EAERK
+372 KSERE

-383 EASLAGHE
+383 EASLPGHE

-420 TKYIEQAAAAE
+420 TKYVDAQKEAE
-431 KEMPKVAPNFESAS
+431 KEMPKVAPNFESS
-445 FDKTKIDKD
+445 SQEKTKIDKD
-454 APLEDRAK
+454 APLEERAK
-462 VEWQNDAK
+462 TEWQNDAK
-470 LRLEFADDYD
+470 LRSEFADDYD

-491 NQVKILSNHKS
+491 NQVKILSTNKN